1 MVIVTY
7 HNVTFISTAVQKKKE
22 YLDLAQVESVSTKE
36 QGTMTFLDWF
46 SIFLV
51 FHHSNKGFFSR
62 SLSIIYLKEI
72 SKGKRREIQRR
83 RGKRKREKRH
93 RRKAQVPQVRKLGCF
108 SVYI

>member
-22 YLDLAQVESVSTKE
+22 DLDLAQVESVSTKE

-51 FHHSNKGFFSR
+51 FHHSNKGFFFSR

-72 SKGKRREIQRR
+72 SKGKRREIKRR
-83 RGKRKREKRH
+83 KGKRKREKRH
-93 RRKAQVPQVRKLGCF
+93 R
-108 SVYI
+108 